1 MATYWENSCSF
12 GLRYG
17 SWYKCLIVSLVFSH
31 LGFWSGNLFLIA
43 PFPDLC
49 LLVPFHLVRMIPIV
63 PVSVHSDSA
72 NGNILLL
79 TNIVYV
85 INKNN
90 IVISTHLSFAIIF
103 RLDMPENSPC

>member
-1 MATYWENSCSF
+1 
-12 GLRYG
+12 
-17 SWYKCLIVSLVFSH
+17 
-31 LGFWSGNLFLIA
+31 
-43 PFPDLC
+43 
-49 LLVPFHLVRMIPIV
+49 MILQQTLKVQVIMHYCFKALKSAIV

-85 INKNN
+85 INEKN

-103 RLDMPENSPC
+103 RLDMPVNSPC

>member
-1 MATYWENSCSF
+1 MILQQTLKVQVIMHYCFKALNLC
-12 GLRYG
+12 
-17 SWYKCLIVSLVFSH
+17 IVNPV
-31 LGFWSGNLFLIA
+31 
-43 PFPDLC
+43 
-49 LLVPFHLVRMIPIV
+49 V

-85 INKNN
+85 INKKKN

-103 RLDMPENSPC
+103 RLDMSVNSPC